1 MTPERARGIAKV
13 LGIGTLVLASSAA
26 VIEYSRTGE
35 IRWSLIAAGLVFAV
49 LPFATGG
56 AKTPPSGS

>member
-1 MTPERARGIAKV
+1 MTPERAKRIAKF
-13 LGIGTLVLASSAA
+13 LGIGTLVLAWSAA

-49 LPFATGG
+49 LPFVTAG
-56 AKTPPSGS
+56 AKTRPGP